1 MTKPDEQ
8 QEPLRV
14 RIIPYREEKQLPVF
28 PPYIDDY
35 SSPSM
40 LHAPRYRTHEAIE
53 EAKRSGKPHVERP
66 IIHWLLEYT
75 PALQK
80 IEARFPYLPM
90 KCRP

>member
-1 MTKPDEQ
+1 
-8 QEPLRV
+8 
-14 RIIPYREEKQLPVF
+14 
-28 PPYIDDY
+28 
-35 SSPSM
+35 M